1 MVSPLVNG
9 GGVVGGPYGYPLFAV
24 FALHALSVE
33 FTDMGVVR
41 KEGAAIVTWDPV
53 LRARTTDI

>member
-1 MVSPLVNG
+1 MVNG

-24 FALHALSVE
+24 FALHALRVE